1 MYKTLLIFAIIF
13 SITNS
18 CTNRNGKK
26 KLKWAEDSLPTEEII
41 EHKETGEILVDIDV
55 PECDIDNF
63 LLHDFLKDN
72 TQLLSRD
79 GYITLYDYETHCPVY
94 SSWKLT
100 MERIEGNIKRCKSF
114 FPDTEIRE
122 EDRVTNDDYK
132 GSGWSRG
139 HMCPAGDNKDSQL
152 RMQESCLLTNIC
164 PQDMSLNNGDWNELE
179 NKCRSWARK
188 GYGPIY
194 IVCGPLFNSN
204 NCNYIGRNIKIRVP
218 DGFYKVVL
226 LTNYTSNEGNTP
238 YYMMGFLYPNHSVN
252 NPVESYNVSVDDI
265 ESITGIDFFPSLPDD
280 IEDALEKVR
289 AFATL

>member
-1 MYKTLLIFAIIF
+1 MKIRSIIYLLIVIVI
-13 SITNS
+13 S
-18 CTNRNGKK
+18 CTNKSGQGEKIF
-26 KLKWAEDSLPTEEII
+26 WIEDSIIRDAENQKQPTHIQPTRI
-41 EHKETGEILVDIDV
+41 NTSDFAKDKL
-55 PECDIDNF
+55 
-63 LLHDFLKDN
+63 LLHDHSKAN
-72 TQLLSRD
+72 VQLLFRD

-100 MERIEGNIKRCKSF
+100 KERIGGNIKRCRSF

-152 RMQESCLLTNIC
+152 RMEESCLLTNIC

-179 NKCRSWARK
+179 NKCRSWVKK
-188 GYGPIY
+188 GYDPIY
-194 IVCGPLFNSN
+194 IVCGPFFNSN
-204 NCNYIGRNIKIRVP
+204 NCNYIGRNVKIRVP
-218 DGFYKVVL
+218 DGFYKVIL

-252 NPVESYNVSVDDI
+252 KSMESYNVSVDDI